1 MKRVLS
7 ESFGC
12 AAPCFHR
19 EQCSDELSVAS
30 HISRCDGKGVFEGG
44 AYRCS
49 IHDVSVRDVV
59 EIGLFV
65 SIRLTSR
72 GGRKAPAVASTL
84 GSRWERADTS
94 RGGGGGGGGGAR
106 GVNNSGGSTARK
118 RNGARVNKTVS
129 PPINVVKLLSFFK
142 SNHVVLTGLPMVA
155 AEEKRRGEK
164 REGESRGKGEGCEAM
179 RGNGGRRGNA
189 GDSPGQAERG
199 RMSCRVCRVMR

>member
-94 RGGGGGGGGGAR
+94 RGGGGGGGGGGAR

-129 PPINVVKLLSFFK
+129 PPINVVMETFVFLQKQS
-142 SNHVVLTGLPMVA
+142 
-155 AEEKRRGEK
+155 RRPYWT
-164 REGESRGKGEGCEAM
+164 A
-179 RGNGGRRGNA
+179 NGGRGGEEERRE
-189 GDSPGQAERG
+189 ERG
-199 RMSCRVCRVMR
+199 REPRKR